1 MSNFKILQISDPIFW
16 GFNRQVDINKV
27 NSNRE
32 LLDTFLNIHEVFLF
46 ENNYID
52 LLEFFK
58 SKKADYHIHG
68 KSFEELKEL
77 KEYNDTIYVCRHPHE
92 NERERENILR

>member
-1 MSNFKILQISDPIFW
+1 MSDPIFW

-27 NSNRE
+27 TSNRE
-32 LLDTFLNIHEVFLF
+32 LLDIFLNIHEEFLF

-68 KSFEELKEL
+68 KTFEEL
-77 KEYNDTIYVCRHPHE
+77 KEYNDVIYICRHPQE
-92 NERERENILR
+92 NERDMVLK